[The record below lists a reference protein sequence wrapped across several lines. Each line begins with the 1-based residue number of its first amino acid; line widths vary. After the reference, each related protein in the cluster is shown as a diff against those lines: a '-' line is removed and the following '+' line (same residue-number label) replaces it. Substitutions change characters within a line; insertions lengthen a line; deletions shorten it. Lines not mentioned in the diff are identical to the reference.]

1 MRGLNKLYYLKIDI
15 ENIQDEIRS
24 LPLITSQQITGMP
37 RGSGISEPVAS
48 YVLRKEEL
56 VERLNQKIAK
66 YTEELVRIE
75 NIIETID
82 DAEVR
87 VIARMRFVQCLKWEE
102 IGEKVHLERTTC
114 AKKLKKYIKSMDI

>member
-1 MRGLNKLYYLKIDI
+1 MRGLNKLYYLKLDI
-15 ENIQDEIRS
+15 ENIKDEIRS
-24 LPLITSQQITGMP
+24 LPTISSPQITGMP
-37 RGSGISEPVAS
+37 RGSGISEPVVS

-75 NIIETID
+75 NIIETIG

-87 VIARMRFVQCLKWEE
+87 VIARMRFVQCMTWEE
-102 IGEKVHLERTTC
+102 IGNKIHLDRTNC
-114 AKKLKKYIKSMDI
+114 ARKLKKYIKNMDL